1 MKIYLR
7 GSQQIW
13 FHTLDCIFCPLR
25 KIRMSEVNWNIFG
38 VEAVWL
44 YFMCSLKNH
53 TCKESFKGMD
63 RTQKLVQLQL
73 VACLD
78 SCFLKKRAS
87 ILSIKKFGS

>member
-1 MKIYLR
+1 
-7 GSQQIW
+7 
-13 FHTLDCIFCPLR
+13 
-25 KIRMSEVNWNIFG
+25 MSEVNWNIFG

-78 SCFLKKRAS
+78 SCF
-87 ILSIKKFGS
+87 